1 MLRMFGIP
9 ILEET
14 RVLCDN
20 KSTVKTSSLLESIL
34 HKKNISIAYC
44 DVQWA
49 VAAGIMVVVWI
60 ENIVNIT
67 DTFTKSLSDMHRD
80 KLFRYWTYE
89 YLFIY
94 CISKIEGTKNI

>member
-1 MLRMFGIP
+1 MIIRAQSKPVPYWNQLRAQSKP
-9 ILEET
+9 VPYWNQYYT
-14 RVLCDN
+14 R
-20 KSTVKTSSLLESIL
+20 KY
-34 HKKNISIAYC
+34 ISIAYC

-60 ENIVNIT
+60 DNIVNIT

-94 CISKIEGTKNI
+94 CISKIEGTKKI